1 MDNFTAVSICEGL
14 QDASEEET
22 LDAWQMLVDTGL
34 AWQLQGSF
42 GRMAIN
48 LIDAGLIHPA
58 SYEGNNNENN

>member
-1 MDNFTAVSICEGL
+1 MDSFLAIQICEGL

-22 LDAWQMLVDTGL
+22 LDAWQYLVDTGL

-58 SYEGNNNENN
+58 SNEGNNYAK

>member
-1 MDNFTAVSICEGL
+1 MDSFSAIQICEGL

-22 LDAWQMLVDTGL
+22 LNAWQHLVDTGL

-48 LIDAGLIHPA
+48 LIDEGLIHH
-58 SYEGNNNENN
+58 ENN

>member
-1 MDNFTAVSICEGL
+1 MLNHFTAIEICEGL

-22 LDAWQMLVDTGL
+22 LDAWQYLVDTGL

-42 GRMAIN
+42 GRMAVN

-58 SYEGNNNENN
+58 SQEGNNHE

>member
-1 MDNFTAVSICEGL
+1 MDSFTAVSICEGI

-22 LDAWQMLVDTGL
+22 LDAWQHLVDTGL

-42 GRMAIN
+42 GRMAVN

-58 SYEGNNNENN
+58 SQEGNNHE

>member
-1 MDNFTAVSICEGL
+1 MDTFTAIQICEGL
-14 QDASEEET
+14 QDASETES

-48 LIDAGLIHPA
+48 LIEAGLIHPA
-58 SYEGNNNENN
+58 SHGDINHD